1 MGRLCP
7 QPLAEVRLFT
17 IVDLSGV
24 HSINLCYCRCQGV
37 PEHCIQLL
45 HQGWFPALMKL
56 PKTAFTFDFL
66 NTFRLVNLHSK
77 TALYDFWLAI
87 LHKTNNPGTR
97 DTKVNIVI
105 VT

>member
-1 MGRLCP
+1 
-7 QPLAEVRLFT
+7 
-17 IVDLSGV
+17 
-24 HSINLCYCRCQGV
+24 
-37 PEHCIQLL
+37 
-45 HQGWFPALMKL
+45 MKL

-66 NTFRLVNLHSK
+66 NTFHLVNLHLK

-87 LHKTNNPGTR
+87 LHKTDNPGTR